1 MIIPSTAPV
10 IAQKYRSAA
19 IQSQGILNIDTM
31 SQENKVKYHC
41 VASSL
46 ILSHNERKNYLSTWY
61 IK

>member
-41 VASSL
+41 VASSF
-46 ILSHNERKNYLSTWY
+46 ILSHNERKNL
-61 IK
+61 